1 MSNTSPRS
9 TVKAAAPAPAQVLAA
24 QEAFRDNDA
33 LLAALETSVKGL
45 DEERITER
53 LHRDGA
59 NEVSHEKPPHWS
71 VQLLR
76 AFKNPFIIVLLVL
89 AGVQLFTDGSDLT
102 GPIII
107 AVMVGISVLLSF
119 TQEYRSSRAAE
130 KLKAMVRNTT
140 AVTRQA
146 SDGHSEQIEVPV
158 GELVVGDI
166 VHLAA
171 GDMVPADLRLLTA
184 KDLFI
189 SQAILTGESLP
200 VEKVAPAQAHGEATT
215 NPLDLPTI
223 CYMGT
228 NVISGT
234 ASAVV
239 VATGPRSYLG
249 SLAHSMTGQR
259 VQTSF
264 DRGVNS
270 VSWLLIRFMAVME
283 PIVFLINGLDKH
295 NWTEAFLFALSVAV
309 GLTPEML
316 PLIVTA
322 NLAKGALAMSKRK
335 VVVKQLNAIQ
345 NFGAMDVLCTDK
357 TGTLTLD
364 RIVLE
369 QHLDLDGEES
379 DDALE
384 YGYLNSRFQTGLKNL
399 MDKAV
404 LEHRDLEHSVAK
416 WKVADEI
423 PFDFQRRRMSV
434 VLAPTD
440 TAADADEILICKGA
454 VEEMLSICTFA
465 REGGRDMPMTDHRRD
480 TIREMTHGLN
490 EDGLR
495 VLVVAI
501 KHQRTPGRAYGVADE
516 QGLTA
521 IGCLA
526 FLDPPKDTA
535 HTAIAAL
542 HQHGVAVK
550 VITGDNEAVTR
561 KICREVGLDVE
572 HSALGRDLEDL
583 DGAAFDTAV
592 ARTTVFAK
600 MSPLQKARVV
610 ASLQRQGHTVG
621 FLGDGINDAPALRA
635 ADVGISVDTA
645 TDIAKES
652 ADIILLEKNLMVLE
666 EGVLEGRVTFGNIIK
681 YIKMTASSNF
691 GNVFS
696 MLIASIFLPFLPML
710 PLQILVL
717 NLLYDI
723 SQLSIPFDRMD
734 EEYIRYPRKWDAGDI
749 GRFMAWIGPTS
760 SVFDIT
766 TFLLLWFWFGANSV
780 APAHQAFFQSGWFV
794 ESLITQ
800 TLVVHMIRTRRIPF
814 LQSAASAPVLDPDA
828 QDSIPAERGLGA
840 GARAYRRDHRDRHR
854 DSLHGARPA
863 PRHGRTAAGILR
875 LAGRDGG
882 RVLRAD
888 AGREDD
894 LHAQVRALVVA
905 SPARVGWVEPAP
917 FAGETQHRRSPCW
930 GSQRALIPTYL
941 LRVRRFLP

>member
-1 MSNTSPRS
+1 MSKSFSRS
-9 TVKAAAPAPAQVLAA
+9 TVKAAAPAPVQVLAA

-33 LLAALETSVKGL
+33 LLAALETSTRGL

-53 LHRDGA
+53 LHRDGP

-71 VQLLR
+71 LQLLR
-76 AFKNPFIIVLLVL
+76 AFKNPFIVVLLVL
-89 AGVQLFTDGSDLT
+89 AGVQLFADDSDVT
-102 GPIII
+102 GPTII
-107 AVMVGISVLLSF
+107 AVMVGISVVLTF

-130 KLKAMVRNTT
+130 KLKAMVRNTAT
-140 AVTRQA
+140 VTRQA

-158 GELVVGDI
+158 AELVVGDI
-166 VHLAA
+166 VHLGA
-171 GDMVPADLRLLTA
+171 GDMVPADLRLLAA

-200 VEKVAPAQAHGEATT
+200 VEKAAPAHAHGETAGG
-215 NPLDLPTI
+215 NPLDLPTV

-239 VATGPRSYLG
+239 VATGARSYLG

-270 VSWLLIRFMAVME
+270 VSWLLIRFMAVMV
-283 PIVFLINGLDKH
+283 PVVLGIQWYKQGF
-295 NWTEAFLFALSVAV
+295 WEAFLFALSVAV

-322 NLAKGALAMSKRK
+322 NLAKGAIAMSKRK
-335 VVVKQLNAIQ
+335 VVVKRLNAIQ

-364 RIVLE
+364 KIVLE
-369 QHLDLDGEES
+369 RHLDLDGEES
-379 DDALE
+379 DEALE

-404 LEHRDLEHSVAK
+404 LAHRDLEPTAARYRV
-416 WKVADEI
+416 VDEI

-434 VLAPTD
+434 VVANGG
-440 TAADADEILICKGA
+440 DEHLLICKGA
-454 VEEMLSICTFA
+454 VEEMLAICA
-465 REGGRDMPMTDHRRD
+465 HAQVGGTMEPMTDERR
-480 TIREMTHGLN
+480 REIKAMTHRLN

-495 VLVVAI
+495 VLVVAV
-501 KHQRTPGRAYGVADE
+501 RREPATERAWSVADE
-516 QGLTA
+516 SGLTA
-521 IGCLA
+521 VGCLA
-526 FLDPPKDTA
+526 FLDPPKDSA
-535 HTAIAAL
+535 ATAIAAL
-542 HQHGVAVK
+542 HAHGVEVK

-561 KICREVGLDVE
+561 KICREVGLDVT
-572 HSALGRDLEDL
+572 HSVQGRDIEAL
-583 DGAAFDTAV
+583 DERALDELV
-592 ARTTVFAK
+592 KRTTVFAK
-600 MSPLQKARVV
+600 MSPLQKAAVV
-610 ASLQRQGHTVG
+610 RSLQRQGHTVG
-621 FLGDGINDAPALRA
+621 FLGDGINDAPALHD

-666 EGVLEGRVTFGNIIK
+666 EGVLEGRITFGNIIK

-691 GNVFS
+691 GNVLS
-696 MLIASIFLPFLPML
+696 MLIASVFLPFVPLL

-734 EEYIRYPRKWDAGDI
+734 EEYLRIPRKWDASDI
-749 GRFMAWIGPTS
+749 GRFMLLVGPSS

-766 TFLLLWFWFGANSV
+766 TFALLWFVFGANT
-780 APAHQAFFQSGWFV
+780 PAHQSLFQSGWFI
-794 ESLITQ
+794 ESLLTQ

-814 LQSAASAPVLDPDA
+814 LQSSASAPVLGLTTA
-828 QDSIPAERGLGA
+828 IIAIGMAIPYTGLGHKLGMLEMPPVYYA
-840 GARAYRRDHRDRHR
+840 WLAATVLAYCALTQLVKVVYMRRY
-854 DSLHGARPA
+854 
-863 PRHGRTAAGILR
+863 GRWL
-875 LAGRDGG
+875 
-882 RVLRAD
+882 
-888 AGREDD
+888 
-894 LHAQVRALVVA
+894 
-905 SPARVGWVEPAP
+905 
-917 FAGETQHRRSPCW
+917 
-930 GSQRALIPTYL
+930 
-941 LRVRRFLP
+941 

>member
-1 MSNTSPRS
+1 MIKQSIQGGLP
-9 TVKAAAPAPAQVLAA
+9 KAAGKGAPTALHVAVA
-24 QEAFRDNDA
+24 QEAFRHNEA
-33 LLAALETSVKGL
+33 LLAALDSTPAGL
-45 DEERITER
+45 DEEQIAER
-53 LHRDGA
+53 LDRDGI

-71 VQLLR
+71 RQLLR

-89 AGVQLFTDGSDLT
+89 AGVQLFTDSSDLT

-119 TQEYRSSRAAE
+119 TQEYRSSKAAE
-130 KLKAMVRNTT
+130 KLKAMVRNTAT
-140 AVTRQA
+140 VTRRA
-146 SDGHSEQIEVPV
+146 SDGHSERIEVPV
-158 GELVVGDI
+158 GELVAGDI
-166 VHLAA
+166 VHLGA
-171 GDMVPADLRLLTA
+171 GDMVPADLRLLSA

-200 VEKVAPAQAHGEATT
+200 VEKAAPSARGMAEADHS

-228 NVISGT
+228 NVVSGT
-234 ASAVV
+234 ATAVV

-249 SLAHSMTGQR
+249 SLAHTIVGQR

-270 VSWLLIRFMAVME
+270 VSWLLIRFMAVMV
-283 PIVFLINGLDKH
+283 PVVFLINGFDKH
-295 NWTEAFLFALSVAV
+295 DWLQAFMFALSVAV

-335 VVVKQLNAIQ
+335 VVVKRLNAIQ

-364 RIVLE
+364 KIVLE
-369 QHLDLDGEES
+369 RHLDLYGEDS
-379 DDALE
+379 DEALE

-404 LEHRDLEHSVAK
+404 LAHRDLEPTAAHYRIV
-416 WKVADEI
+416 DEI

-434 VLAPTD
+434 VLGNGD
-440 TAADADEILICKGA
+440 GHDLIVCKGA
-454 VEEMLSICTFA
+454 VEEMLSICAYAKT
-465 REGGRDMPMTDHRRD
+465 GDDIVPMTDGQRD
-480 TIREMTHGLN
+480 EIKEMTRGLN

-495 VLVVAI
+495 VLVVAV
-501 KHQRTPGRAYGVADE
+501 KQQPPAGRPYGVADE
-516 QGLTA
+516 SGLTA
-521 IGCLA
+521 VGCLA
-526 FLDPPKDTA
+526 FLDPPKDSA
-535 HTAIAAL
+535 ATAIAAL
-542 HQHGVAVK
+542 HHHGVQVK

-572 HSALGRDLEDL
+572 HSAQGKHIEPL
-583 DGAAFDTAV
+583 DDAALDELV
-592 ARTTVFAK
+592 QRTTVFAK

-610 ASLQRQGHTVG
+610 KSLQRQGHTVG
-621 FLGDGINDAPALRA
+621 FLGDGINDAPALRE

-666 EGVLEGRVTFGNIIK
+666 EGVIEGRITFGNIIK

-691 GNVFS
+691 GNMFS
-696 MLIASIFLPFLPML
+696 VLVASAFLPFLPML

-734 EEYIRYPRKWDAGDI
+734 DEYLRKPRKWDASDI
-749 GRFMAWIGPTS
+749 GRFMVWIGPVS
-760 SVFDIT
+760 SIFDIT
-766 TFLLLWFWFGANSV
+766 TFLLLWYVFGANSD
-780 APAHQAFFQSGWFV
+780 AHQPFFQSGWFI
-794 ESLITQ
+794 ESLLTQ
-800 TLVVHMIRTRRIPF
+800 TLIVHMIRTRRIPF
-814 LQSAASAPVLDPDA
+814 LQSVAAAPVLA
-828 QDSIPAERGLGA
+828 LTTAIILIGLFIPFTDIGTKIGMVPL
-840 GARAYRRDHRDRHR
+840 
-854 DSLHGARPA
+854 PA
-863 PRHGRTAAGILR
+863 
-875 LAGRDGG
+875 
-882 RVLRAD
+882 VFF
-888 AGREDD
+888 
-894 LHAQVRALVVA
+894 
-905 SPARVGWVEPAP
+905 GWVALTVLTYC
-917 FAGETQHRRSPCW
+917 ALTQLVKLIYIRRYGRW
-930 GSQRALIPTYL
+930 L
-941 LRVRRFLP
+941 

>member
-1 MSNTSPRS
+1 MSKSISRS

-24 QEAFRDNDA
+24 QEAFRDNEA
-33 LLAALETSVKGL
+33 LLAALETTVHGL

-53 LHRDGA
+53 LHRDGT

-71 VQLLR
+71 LQLLR

-89 AGVQLFTDGSDLT
+89 AGVQLFADDSDLT

-107 AVMVGISVLLSF
+107 AAMVGISVVLTF

-130 KLKAMVRNTT
+130 KLKAMVRNTAT
-140 AVTRQA
+140 VTRQA

-166 VHLAA
+166 VHLGA
-171 GDMVPADLRLLTA
+171 GDMVPADLRLLAA

-200 VEKVAPAQAHGEATT
+200 VEKAAPVHAHGEAAAA
-215 NPLDLPTI
+215 NPLDLPTV

-239 VATGPRSYLG
+239 VATGARSYLG

-270 VSWLLIRFMAVME
+270 VSWLLIRFMAVMV
-283 PIVFLINGLDKH
+283 PVVLGIQWYKQGF
-295 NWTEAFLFALSVAV
+295 WEAFLFALSVAV

-322 NLAKGALAMSKRK
+322 NLAKGAIAMSRRK
-335 VVVKQLNAIQ
+335 VVVKRLNAIQ

-364 RIVLE
+364 KIVLE
-369 QHLDLDGEES
+369 RHLDLDGEES
-379 DDALE
+379 DEALE

-404 LEHRDLEHSVAK
+404 LAHRDLEPTAARYRV
-416 WKVADEI
+416 VDEI

-434 VLAPTD
+434 VVANGG
-440 TAADADEILICKGA
+440 DEHLLICKGA
-454 VEEMLSICTFA
+454 VEEMLAICAHAQVGGTVEPLTDERR
-465 REGGRDMPMTDHRRD
+465 RE
-480 TIREMTHGLN
+480 IRAMTHRLN

-495 VLVVAI
+495 VLVVAV
-501 KHQRTPGRAYGVADE
+501 RREPAAERAWSVADE
-516 QGLTA
+516 SGLTA
-521 IGCLA
+521 VGCLA
-526 FLDPPKDTA
+526 FLDPPKDSA
-535 HTAIAAL
+535 ATAIAAL
-542 HQHGVAVK
+542 HAHGVEVK

-561 KICREVGLDVE
+561 KICREVGLDVT
-572 HSALGRDLEDL
+572 HSVQGREIEPLDDEALDAL
-583 DGAAFDTAV
+583 V
-592 ARTTVFAK
+592 KRTTVFAK
-600 MSPLQKARVV
+600 MSPLEKARVV
-610 ASLQRQGHTVG
+610 KSLQRQGHTVG
-621 FLGDGINDAPALRA
+621 FLGDGINDAPALHD

-666 EGVLEGRVTFGNIIK
+666 EGVLEGRITFGNIIK

-691 GNVFS
+691 GNVLS
-696 MLIASIFLPFLPML
+696 MLIASVFLPFVPLL

-734 EEYIRYPRKWDAGDI
+734 EEYLRVPRKWDASDI
-749 GRFMAWIGPTS
+749 GRFMLLVGPSS

-766 TFLLLWFWFGANSV
+766 TFVLLWFVFGANT
-780 APAHQAFFQSGWFV
+780 PAHQSLFQSGWFI
-794 ESLITQ
+794 ESLLTQ

-814 LQSAASAPVLDPDA
+814 LQSSAAAPVLGLTTA
-828 QDSIPAERGLGA
+828 IIAIGMVIPYTGLGHKLGMLEMPPVYYA
-840 GARAYRRDHRDRHR
+840 WLAATVLAYCALTQLVKLIYIRRY
-854 DSLHGARPA
+854 
-863 PRHGRTAAGILR
+863 GRWL
-875 LAGRDGG
+875 
-882 RVLRAD
+882 
-888 AGREDD
+888 
-894 LHAQVRALVVA
+894 
-905 SPARVGWVEPAP
+905 
-917 FAGETQHRRSPCW
+917 
-930 GSQRALIPTYL
+930 
-941 LRVRRFLP
+941 